1 MEGDSGKKEVCALSA
16 RRTTGWMRGRE
27 KSAFVESLFG
37 AADLLFGLEPVVEL
51 RAGFVAALDVEL
63 ISSSADAF
71 FEWKLFARGRGF
83 FCAARG
89 GRHEIYLP
97 QPR

>member
-51 RAGFVAALDVEL
+51 RAGFVAAQDVEFVGTAL
-63 ISSSADAF
+63 DAF
-71 FEWKLFARGRGF
+71 FEWKRFARGF
-83 FCAARG
+83 FYACG
-89 GRHEIYLP
+89 GRHGITSTDHGIT
-97 QPR
+97 